1 MAVDIVS
8 YEMGRLNGYS
18 QGKEDGAKNVVL
30 TSEDVTLTYDEETKT
45 VTLTKGG
52 DENNG

>member
-1 MAVDIVS
+1 MLDIVS
-8 YEMGRLNGYS
+8 YLLGEKAGQKEMIL
-18 QGKEDGAKNVVL
+18 DGD
-30 TSEDVTLTYDEETKT
+30 DVTLTYDEETKT